1 MILTDRRKATL
12 RAEHARC
19 LFKLSEALHQEP
31 RHELEADKLRTD
43 AERLLREIDPKVTEY
58 GTELAYDSQVN
69 IQWR

>member
-1 MILTDRRKATL
+1 MILTDRHKATL

-19 LFKLSEALHQEP
+19 IFKLSEALQQET
-31 RHELEADKLRTD
+31 RHELEADELRIE
-43 AERLLREIDPKVTEY
+43 AEHLLSEIDSKITKF